1 MAAMAAD
8 GSGASAPVSGSPPAC
23 PTRFRI
29 CVQKFYPFTPLPD
42 GTSRETVMLWNRS
55 SITALTLVAALAL
68 AMTGAAGHDESKY
81 PDWAG
86 QWKRPRGLGTQWDQ
100 GKPAGLGQQAPLT
113 PEYQKRLEA
122 SIADQ
127 ANGGQGA
134 DNRYTC
140 ITNGMP
146 RVMAAVFPL
155 EFVIL
160 PAITYI
166 HFEAFMPRRI
176 YTDGRDFP
184 QEEEPSFMGYS
195 IGKWS
200 DTDGDGRFD
209 TLEVETRN
217 FKGPRTV
224 EFTGMPL
231 HDDNQTVVKER
242 LFLDRADGNTM
253 HNVITIIDNAFTHPW
268 AVDKRYSRNRDV
280 RWFEDNCTENNHH
293 IVIGKENYFVSG
305 DGYLMPARKNQAA
318 PDLRYF
324 TQTRK

>member
-1 MAAMAAD
+1 ESCAAD
-8 GSGASAPVSGSPPAC
+8 RGGIRTRRRTRDTPPHRRAKGLSC
-23 PTRFRI
+23 LG
-29 CVQKFYPFTPLPD
+29 LPG
-42 GTSRETVMLWNRS
+42 GTSREMVMLFKG
-55 SITALTLVAALAL
+55 SIGAVALIGALAL
-68 AMTGAAGHDESKY
+68 AMTGAAGHDETKY

-86 QWKRPRGLGTQWDQ
+86 QGKRPRGIGTQWDQ
-100 GKPAGLGQQAPLT
+100 GKPPGVAQQAPLT
-113 PEYQKRLEA
+113 AEYQKRLEA

-127 ANGGQGA
+127 ASGGQGA

-184 QEEEPSFMGYS
+184 TEEEPSFMGYS

-200 DTDGDGRFD
+200 DADGDGRFD

-217 FKGPRTV
+217 F
-224 EFTGMPL
+224 
-231 HDDNQTVVKER
+231 N
-242 LFLDRADGNTM
+242 
-253 HNVITIIDNAFTHPW
+253 
-268 AVDKRYSRNRDV
+268 
-280 RWFEDNCTENNHH
+280 
-293 IVIGKENYFVSG
+293 
-305 DGYLMPARKNQAA
+305 
-318 PDLRYF
+318 
-324 TQTRK
+324 